1 MYRTIDELGR
11 VVIPSE
17 YRKALQISEKERLSM
32 KIKGK
37 KIVIKKAPARCV
49 FCGKSSGLGFFNE
62 KALCSFCYKK
72 LLETFYFSE
81 DKISE

>member
-1 MYRTIDELGR
+1 MLKEVKYMYRTIDELGR

-37 KIVIKKAPARCV
+37 KNRDKESAGPVC
-49 FCGKSSGLGFFNE
+49 
-62 KALCSFCYKK
+62 
-72 LLETFYFSE
+72 LLRQKQRAGIF
-81 DKISE
+81 